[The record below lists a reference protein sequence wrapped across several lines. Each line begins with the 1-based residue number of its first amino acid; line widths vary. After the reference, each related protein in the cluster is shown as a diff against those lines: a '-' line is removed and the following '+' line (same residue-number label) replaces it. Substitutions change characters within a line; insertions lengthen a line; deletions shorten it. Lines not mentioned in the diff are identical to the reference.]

1 MAKEIIKEEEKSLN
15 STELLINELFKK
27 INNLE
32 EEVKLNKEN
41 KVRHSDNIWNNTQLS
56 SSKKSCLIPGK
67 KIQILPINKGGTN
80 FIADAEQS
88 TMLRGTSKS
97 LRLPIDQTTGNY
109 VDPLTIEE
117 REYLEDVLGV
127 NLNIFSKD
135 DLGYNNSFYS
145 DKKAVIKF
153 KKKGF
158 KLITATITL
167 DLGKPY
173 DYLLYKIAL
182 TNSRVGKTWADRVNP
197 KYDFVIKDE
206 GSELAEEMALNKKE
220 DIVIKYLYSI
230 ENNHKALYDLIRL
243 YGIHGTRNVK
253 VNKTSSSEWLYNEL
267 KKVTKT
273 AKGIRDL
280 YNIVSISNESPVKLY
295 DMVLIQDAL
304 ECGILQRNGLEVRL
318 RGGEIIAHSLE
329 DAISYLNQLENKNT
343 KLRVSQEVE
352 KFLNNK

>member
-1 MAKEIIKEEEKSLN
+1 MAKEIIKEEEKDSN
-15 STELLINELFKK
+15 VKDLLIQELIKK
-27 INNLE
+27 IDSLDQ
-32 EEVKLNKEN
+32 EVKASKEEKN
-41 KVRHSDNIWNNTQLS
+41 RHSDNVWNNTIVT
-56 SSKKSCLIPGK
+56 SKKVSCLIPGK
-67 KIQILPINKGGTN
+67 KIQILPINKGATN
-80 FIADAEQS
+80 FISDAEQS

-97 LRLPIDQTTGNY
+97 LRLPISKVTGNY
-109 VDPLTIEE
+109 VDPLTLEE

-127 NLNIFSKD
+127 NLNIYSKD
-135 DLGYNNSFYS
+135 ALGYSNSFYS
-145 DKKAVIKF
+145 DKRAVLKF

-182 TNSRVGKTWADRVNP
+182 VNPRVGKTWADRINP
-197 KYDFVIKDE
+197 NYDFVIKDE
-206 GSELAEEMALNKKE
+206 NSELAEELALNKKE
-220 DIVIKYLYSI
+220 DSVIKYLYSI

-243 YGIHGTRNVK
+243 YGIHGTRGVK
-253 VNKTSSSEWLYNEL
+253 VSKNSSSEWLYNEL

-273 AKGIRDL
+273 NKGIKDL
-280 YNIVSISNESPVKLY
+280 YNIISICNESPTKMF
-295 DMVLIQDAL
+295 DMVLVQDAL
-304 ECGILQRNGLEVRL
+304 ECGILQRNGLEIRL

>member
-1 MAKEIIKEEEKSLN
+1 MAKEINKGEEQLN
-15 STELLINELFKK
+15 QD
-27 INNLE
+27 NNLIQNLVE
-32 EEVKLNKEN
+32 RMNAYEQEIKMLRAE
-41 KVRHSDNIWNNTQLS
+41 KVRHVDNIWTNAQLPTG
-56 SSKKSCLIPGK
+56 KKSCLIPGK
-67 KIQILPINKGGTN
+67 KIQILPINKGATN
-80 FIADAEQS
+80 FISDPDQA
-88 TMLRGTSKS
+88 TMLRGAGKS
-97 LRLPIDQTTGNY
+97 LRLPIDKTTGNY
-109 VDPLTIEE
+109 VDPLTSEE
-117 REYLEDVLGV
+117 KEYLEDVLGV

-135 DLGYNNSFYS
+135 NLGYNNSFYS
-145 DKKAVIKF
+145 DKKAVLKF

-182 TNSRVGKTWADRVNP
+182 ANSRVAKTWADRINP
-197 KYDFVIKDE
+197 NFDFVIKDE

-230 ENNHKALYDLIRL
+230 ETNHKALYDLIRL
-243 YGIHGTRNVK
+243 YGIHGTKGVK
-253 VNKTSSSEWLYNEL
+253 VNKTSNSEWLYNEL
-267 KKVTKT
+267 KKVTKS

-280 YNIVSISNESPVKLY
+280 YNIISTIESTPTKLF

>member
-1 MAKEIIKEEEKSLN
+1 MAKEINKGEEQLN
-15 STELLINELFKK
+15 QD
-27 INNLE
+27 NNLIQNLVE
-32 EEVKLNKEN
+32 RMNAYEQEIKMLRAE
-41 KVRHSDNIWNNTQLS
+41 KVRHVDNIWTNAQLPTG
-56 SSKKSCLIPGK
+56 KKSCLIPGK
-67 KIQILPINKGGTN
+67 KIQILPINKGATN
-80 FIADAEQS
+80 FISDPDQA
-88 TMLRGTSKS
+88 TMLRGAGKS
-97 LRLPIDQTTGNY
+97 LRLPIDKTTGNY
-109 VDPLTIEE
+109 VDPLTPEE
-117 REYLEDVLGV
+117 KEYLEDVLGV

-135 DLGYNNSFYS
+135 NLGYNNSFYS
-145 DKKAVIKF
+145 DKKAVLKF

-182 TNSRVGKTWADRVNP
+182 ANSRVAKTWADRINP
-197 KYDFVIKDE
+197 NFDFVIKDE

-220 DIVIKYLYSI
+220 DVVIKYLYSI

-243 YGIHGTRNVK
+243 YGIHGTKGVK

-280 YNIVSISNESPVKLY
+280 YNIISTIESTPTKLF